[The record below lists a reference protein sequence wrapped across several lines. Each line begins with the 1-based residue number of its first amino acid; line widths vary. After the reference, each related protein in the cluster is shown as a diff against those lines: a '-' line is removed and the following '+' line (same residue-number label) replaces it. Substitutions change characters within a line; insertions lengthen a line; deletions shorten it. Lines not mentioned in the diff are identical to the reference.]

1 MAQFDV
7 YPHPIEELRA
17 SHPYVIGWYSAM

>member
-7 YPHPIEELRA
+7 YPHPIEELR
-17 SHPYVIGWYSAM
+17 SIYPFVVQVQ